1 MKRNKYRHIFFDLDH
16 TLWDFEKNSDETLS
30 ELFDELKL
38 ADIGAKSFEN
48 FMSHYRE
55 QNQYCWTQYRNG
67 KMTKEEVR
75 VKRFLYTFEALE
87 MKRKDLA
94 IVLSDLYVS
103 RSPEK
108 RNLIEGSMELLD
120 HLKEKYALHII
131 TNGFEEVQYKKIKR
145 SGLAP
150 YFEKII
156 TSEAAGALKP
166 SEKIFEFA
174 LRRTS
179 ASRRESIYIGD
190 NLQADILGARN
201 AGIDQIYFN
210 PSGQEHEEEMTWE
223 VRHLKEIISILP

>member
-131 TNGFEEVQYKKIKR
+131 TNGFEEVQYKKIKGR
-145 SGLAP
+145 AWLL
-150 YFEKII
+150 
-156 TSEAAGALKP
+156 TLKKSLHP
-166 SEKIFEFA
+166 K
-174 LRRTS
+174 R
-179 ASRRESIYIGD
+179 
-190 NLQADILGARN
+190 
-201 AGIDQIYFN
+201 
-210 PSGQEHEEEMTWE
+210 QEHSSHRKKYLNLPFEEL
-223 VRHLKEIISILP
+223 RHQGGKASISEIICKRIF